1 MKARRAVPTVSLHI
15 ETLVLDG
22 FAPGDRYR
30 IGAAMQR
37 ELERL
42 VSMHGLAPFTA
53 RFALV
58 SISKLLP
65 DTTLAVAQVAADAD
79 VATATLTVKSTTARD
94 SADNA
99 SMTRFF
105 RSFMD

>member
-1 MKARRAVPTVSLHI
+1 MKARRAVPTVSLRI

-42 VSMHGLAPFTA
+42 VSMHGLAPWLGRKGEIA
-53 RFALV
+53 RLDGGEF
-58 SISKLLP
+58 
-65 DTTLAVAQVAADAD
+65 QVASSARADAIGSQIAQA
-79 VATATLTVKSTTARD
+79 VYGGLIR
-94 SADNA
+94 
-99 SMTRFF
+99 
-105 RSFMD
+105 